1 MEVNVT
7 ATSEQNVFN
16 VAVSQGG
23 SGSQGPKGD
32 PGKSAYDIAIDNGFV
47 GTEPE
52 WLESLVGPQGE
63 AGPQGDPGEQGI
75 QGPQGDVGE
84 SAYEAWLAL
93 GNEGTEQDF
102 IDSLK
107 GEQGIQG
114 VKGDTGDTG
123 PAGADGSDGQD
134 GITPHIDETSGNWF
148 IDTTDTGVHA
158 QGPQG
163 EQGIQGIQGEE
174 GPQGPKGDQG
184 DPGQDVQKFYG
195 TQADYDSLPSDKLT
209 NGVEHFIEADP
220 QP

>member
-1 MEVNVT
+1 MDFIVT

-16 VAVSQGG
+16 VTVAQGG

-32 PGKSAYDIAIDNGFV
+32 PGESAYQIAIDNGFV
-47 GTEPE
+47 GTEQE
-52 WLESLVGPQGE
+52 WLESLVGQ
-63 AGPQGDPGEQGI
+63 QGDPGEQGI

-114 VKGDTGDTG
+114 IQGVKGDTGDTG
-123 PAGADGSDGQD
+123 PAGTDGSDGQD

-148 IDTTDTGVHA
+148 IGTIDTSVHA
-158 QGPQG
+158 EGP
-163 EQGIQGIQGEE
+163 QGIQGIQGEE

-184 DPGQDVQKFYG
+184 DPGQDVLKFYG
-195 TQADYDSLPSDKLT
+195 TQAQYDALPADKLT
-209 NGVEHFIEADP
+209 NGVEHFIAADP